1 MAKTATTTKIKTT
14 VRSASQSARKLVITR
29 VFDAPRET
37 VFRAW
42 TEPARLVRWWG
53 PKDFT
58 IPEYKMDVRPGGAW
72 RTVMRSPRGERHS
85 VQGVFREIVAPE
97 RLVFTWAWEDEHG
110 KPGHETVVA
119 VEFRAR
125 GDKTELTLTHSVFEN
140 AKSRDAH
147 KSGWSSSL
155 DCLAEHLAK
164 A

>member
-1 MAKTATTTKIKTT
+1 MAKAARTTKIKTT
-14 VRSASQSARKLVITR
+14 VRSASQAARKLVITR
-29 VFDAPRET
+29 VFDAPREA

-58 IPEYKMDVRPGGAW
+58 VPEYKMDVRPGGAW
-72 RTVMRSPRGERHS
+72 RTVMLSPDGERHP

-110 KPGHETVVA
+110 KPGHETLVA

-125 GDKTELTLTHSVFEN
+125 GDKTELTLTHSVFES

-147 KSGWSSSL
+147 KSGWSSTL
-155 DCLAEHLAK
+155 DCLAEHLAQ

>member
-110 KPGHETVVA
+110 KPGHETIVA

-125 GDKTELTLTHSVFEN
+125 GDKTELTLTHSVFES